1 MLLRHTRTMLSLG
14 LAAVLAVTAVLTA
27 STAADAATFADTEG
41 AGYAPAVEALAERG
55 VITGDNDGDFNP
67 DGDLTR
73 GQMATILARALELPE
88 ADTLP
93 FDDIAG
99 HPHVDG
105 IAALA
110 EAGIT
115 NGCDD
120 DSFCPDRAIS
130 RAALASLLVDAFDV
144 PETDARHFDDGGGVH
159 EDAIHALA
167 EAGIAAGCTAPVSG
181 FCPSGEVLRSQAAY
195 FVARALDLV
204 ERVEL
209 VPLTERQELERQ
221 RQERLAAE
229 RAAAAKAEEEASI
242 QAAQDQRDAIWD
254 RLAQCESGGNWSINT
269 GNGYYGG
276 LQFNL
281 QSWRGVGGSGY
292 PHHNSREEQIYRA
305 ELLLDRQGWGAWP
318 ACSTKL
324 GYR

>member
-1 MLLRHTRTMLSLG
+1 MLLRPARTTLSLG

-27 STAADAATFADTEG
+27 STAAHAATFADTEG
-41 AGYAPAVEALAERG
+41 AGYATAVDALADRG
-55 VITGDNDGDFNP
+55 VVTGDNDGDFNP
-67 DGDLTR
+67 DRNLTR
-73 GQMATILARALELPE
+73 GQMATMLVRALELP
-88 ADTLP
+88 AVDTLP

-99 HPHVDG
+99 HPHAAS

-110 EAGIT
+110 EADIT
-115 NGCDD
+115 NGCDAD
-120 DSFCPDRAIS
+120 NFCPDRPIS
-130 RAALASLLVDAFDV
+130 RAALASLLVEALDV
-144 PETDARHFDDGGGVH
+144 QSTDASHFDDGGGVH

-181 FCPSGEVLRSQAAY
+181 FCPSNDVLRWQAAY
-195 FVARALDLV
+195 FVARSLDLI
-204 ERVEL
+204 ERVEIA
-209 VPLTERQELERQ
+209 PLAERQELERQ

-229 RAAAAKAEEEASI
+229 RAAAAQAEEEARI
-242 QAAQDQRDAIWD
+242 QAAQNERDAIWD

-276 LQFNL
+276 LQFSL
-281 QSWRGVGGSGY
+281 SSWRGVGGSGY
-292 PHHNSREEQIYRA
+292 PHYHPRDEQIYRA

-318 ACSTKL
+318 ACSRKL